1 MKMCRVGRAAG
12 GVAGRVGP
20 GGGCLLHDSRA
31 LLTVGPEDTQ
41 VWYWSRREAPRSV
54 GQARKGGAP
63 PSARRPC
70 ATSVATRLAL
80 SSACDWARRLPA
92 TRTTP
97 GQPLEGRQNGQR
109 HKLLPNEVWSH
120 GKVAWSPGQPQMA
133 PAAHHR
139 PRDTQEAGLQ
149 GVAID
154 RGPEAVCRRAW
165 WGQHQCRPGKSP
177 SSWECV

>member
-1 MKMCRVGRAAG
+1 MGWQAG
-12 GVAGRVGP
+12 GVGP
-20 GGGCLLHDSRA
+20 GGGCLLRDSHA

-63 PSARRPC
+63 PSAQRPC
-70 ATSVATRLAL
+70 ATSVVTRLAL
-80 SSACDWARRLPA
+80 RFACDRARRLPA
-92 TRTTP
+92 SRTTP
-97 GQPLEGRQNGQR
+97 GQPLEGQQNGQR

-120 GKVAWSPGQPQMA
+120 GKVAWSPGQSQVA

-139 PRDTQEAGLQ
+139 PRDRQEAGVQ

-154 RGPEAVCRRAW
+154 RGPEAV
-165 WGQHQCRPGKSP
+165 
-177 SSWECV
+177 